1 MSFRK
6 QSTAPRP
13 RPLLFYLSLFSLPL
27 IDELVSGVPVLTTPL
42 LRAELDLNYV
52 QVGLLFT
59 VAELAAFVV
68 DPLVNT
74 LSDQWPKR
82 WLLLGGILGLA
93 TGFALAAASSY
104 FGLLL
109 LGVTI
114 IGATNGSALGLG
126 QAILIDAQPATTL
139 RILTRWTTMAA
150 LGDLLAPLLVATAL
164 AAQLGWRTLWWGSAL
179 LWLAAA
185 VAIGRQRLVA
195 ADPPSGETTTYT
207 IDWPGLRANLRMGL
221 RNPRLLRWIFLDI
234 CPTMLDELFLVFAA
248 LFLTDKLGTNPAAAS
263 MMLTAPVI
271 GGLSGLALLHAL
283 GTRYSPA
290 RLLQASALVAMAGLI
305 LFLIARAPLSTLAG
319 LGLTGLGAA
328 FWYPIMA
335 AEAYDSLPGRS
346 GTVRALGSLRKP
358 LEIALPLLLGLAA
371 EHWGID
377 WGLGLLLV
385 APVIVLLFTPTPTAR
400 LAA

>member
-1 MSFRK
+1 MSLRK
-6 QSTAPRP
+6 PSAAPRP
-13 RPLLFYLSLFSLPL
+13 SLFYLSLFSLPL

-42 LRAELDLNYV
+42 MRAELDLSYV

-59 VAELAAFVV
+59 VAELAAFAV

-74 LSDQWPKR
+74 LSDQWPKHH
-82 WLLLGGILGLA
+82 LLLGGMFGLA
-93 TGFALAAASSY
+93 AGFALAAVSPM

-109 LGVTI
+109 IGMTI
-114 IGATNGSALGLG
+114 IGATNGTALGLG
-126 QAILIDAQPATTL
+126 QALLIDAQPTTSL

-164 AAQLGWRTLWWGSAL
+164 AAQFGWRTLWWGSAL

-185 VAIGRQRLVA
+185 AAIWRQRLA
-195 ADPPSGETTTYT
+195 SAHHPSGETAYKV
-207 IDWPGLRANLRMGL
+207 DWPGLRANLFMGL

-271 GGLSGLALLHAL
+271 GGLSGLALLHVL
-283 GTRYSPA
+283 GTNYSPG
-290 RLLQASALVAMAGLI
+290 RLLQGSALVALAGLT
-305 LFLIARAPLSTLAG
+305 LFLVARAPLPTLAG
-319 LGLTGLGAA
+319 LGLVGLGTA

-335 AEAYDSLPGRS
+335 AGAYDSLPGRS
-346 GTVRALGSLRKP
+346 GAVRALGSLRKP

-371 EHWGID
+371 ERWGIE

-385 APVIVLLFTPTPTAR
+385 APLAVLLFAP
-400 LAA
+400 AAPQAAQE